1 MTTYALFLENVPE
14 PPPPRSHNPGR
25 FVPLFEHA
33 RRANGEWVAIKAPEG
48 VQRNRLPN
56 LASRIRLGQVRGADA
71 GEFEVRTRAG
81 DRMLWIRL
89 VLHE

>member
-33 RRANGEWVAIKAPEG
+33 RRANGG
-48 VQRNRLPN
+48 VDCNQSAGRN
-56 LASRIRLGQVRGADA
+56 A
-71 GEFEVRTRAG
+71 T
-81 DRMLWIRL
+81 
-89 VLHE
+89 